1 MADFVPNRI
10 DRDPVIMKGVTNP
23 EFKMIATIACVLTVV
38 FFILFLFIMSAVFA
52 LLASAFVL
60 VICLFVG
67 VFILAAC
74 KRNKPRN
81 YVNHMM
87 HIYIERYLK
96 IPAPFIHKTTHFRST
111 RIRKKYGLS
120 KRQR

>member
-10 DRDPVIMKGVTNP
+10 DRDPVIMKGITNP
-23 EFKMIATIACVLTVV
+23 EFKIIASIAGAVGAIS
-38 FFILFLFIMSAVFA
+38 FILFLFIMSAVFA
-52 LLASAFVL
+52 LLACAFVL
-60 VICLFVG
+60 VISLFSG
-67 VFILAAC
+67 VFILAAY

-87 HIYIERYLK
+87 HVYIERYFK

-111 RIRKKYGLS
+111 RIRKKHGLR
-120 KRQR
+120 KRKR

>member
-23 EFKMIATIACVLTVV
+23 EFKMIAVIASALSIAS
-38 FFILFLFIMSAVFA
+38 FILFLLVISAVFA
-52 LLASAFVL
+52 MLASAFVL
-60 VICLFVG
+60 VICLFSG
-67 VFILAAC
+67 VFILAAY

-81 YVNHMM
+81 YVTHMK
-87 HIYIERYLK
+87 HIYIERYFK

-111 RIRKKYGLS
+111 RKKHGLS
-120 KRQR
+120 KKQR

>member
-10 DRDPVIMKGVTNP
+10 DRDPVIMKGVTSP
-23 EFKMIATIACVLTVV
+23 EFKMIATIACVLAVV
-38 FFILFLFIMSAVFA
+38 FFILFLFIISAVFA
-52 LLASAFVL
+52 LLAGAFVL
-60 VICLFVG
+60 AICLFVG
-67 VFILAAC
+67 VFILAAY

-87 HIYIERYLK
+87 HVYIERYFK

-111 RIRKKYGLS
+111 RIRKKHGLS
-120 KRQR
+120 KKQR